1 MRRVLKQFR
10 PRGVAM
16 AHSAIV
22 VTLEF
27 NGGGAKRGPRG
38 PMLEPSTEKHEKAS
52 RGRRA
57 RCEVFTWMLVKIPGH
72 CYRPDNDRL
81 DLSVD
86 FLIYRH
92 ATWRGEAD
100 RRIPPS
106 AITISPS
113 PFSPFHT
120 LKSINYYS
128 ITYLT
133 GENAPFL
140 NRPFLQKSEKNYIF
154 LARKILSYSTRG
166 PFINLPLPLS
176 IIYSTKR
183 RANRGR
189 LSLGNLTFFQSLS
202 SYLPLEMK
210 LRP

>member
-120 LKSINYYS
+120 LKNINYYS

-140 NRPFLQKSEKNYIF
+140 NRPFFTK
-154 LARKILSYSTRG
+154 ARKIISFSRERFSLIRHAVHSSTF
-166 PFINLPLPLS
+166 PSPWV
-176 IIYSTKR
+176 
-183 RANRGR
+183 
-189 LSLGNLTFFQSLS
+189 
-202 SYLPLEMK
+202 
-210 LRP
+210 